1 MFILPI
7 LAALGASFGWA
18 TGIVLAQWP
27 ARQLGAFEFTRIQLI
42 ACSAILAAGVSGF
55 GLWQTVRW
63 EFWLSFTA
71 SIGIGIVLGNLAMIE
86 CLRRGGPRRTE
97 LLLSLKAPLVGVMAY
112 LWLNETPSTTDLLG
126 AGITLS
132 GVGVAVFFG
141 SDERSESDVATGT
154 LAMIAMLGVAATSF
168 QGFGF
173 LVMKPAMLAGTDP
186 IAASAIRLLGAAFL
200 ISVVAL
206 WPAKAFKPQAVVTPY
221 LLGRTILPGFIGYG
235 VSSTLLLYAFAT
247 FDAGIAAVLGSL
259 SPVLVLPIL
268 WLKEGILPRP
278 QAILG
283 AAMTVMGTSVI
294 VLL

>member
-1 MFILPI
+1 MFILPV

-18 TGIVLAQWP
+18 AGIVLAQWP

-42 ACSAILAAGVSGF
+42 ACSAILAAGVSGL

-63 EFWLSFTA
+63 EFWPSFAA

-112 LWLNETPSTTDLLG
+112 LWLNETPSATDLLG

-154 LAMIAMLGVAATSF
+154 LAIIVMLGIAATSF

-173 LVMKPAMLAGTDP
+173 LVMKPAMLVGTDP

-206 WPAKAFKPQAVVTPY
+206 WPVKAFKSQTVVTPY

-235 VSSTLLLYAFAT
+235 VSSTLLLYAFST
-247 FDAGIAAVLGSL
+247 FDAGIAAALGSL

-283 AAMTVMGTSVI
+283 AVMAVIGTSVI

>member
-1 MFILPI
+1 MLILPV
-7 LAALGASFGWA
+7 LAALGASLGWA
-18 TGIVLAQWP
+18 AGIVLAQWP

-42 ACSAILAAGVSGF
+42 ACSAILAAGVTGL

-63 EFWLSFTA
+63 EYWPSFAA

-112 LWLNETPSTTDLLG
+112 LWLNETPSANDLLG
-126 AGITLS
+126 ACITLS
-132 GVGVAVFFG
+132 GIGLAVFFG
-141 SDERSESDVATGT
+141 SDERSESDVASGT
-154 LAMIAMLGVAATSF
+154 IAMIIVLGVAATAF

-186 IAASAIRLLGAAFL
+186 IAASTIRLLGAAFL
-200 ISVVAL
+200 ISIVAL
-206 WPAKAFKPQAVVTPY
+206 WPIKAFKPQAAVTPH

-259 SPVLVLPIL
+259 SPILVLPIL
-268 WLKEGILPRP
+268 WIKEGIPPRP
-278 QAILG
+278 PAILG
-283 AAMTVMGTSVI
+283 AALTVLGTSVI

>member
-1 MFILPI
+1 MLILPV
-7 LAALGASFGWA
+7 LAALGASLGWA

-27 ARQLGAFEFTRIQLI
+27 ARHLGTFEFTRIQLV
-42 ACSAILAAGVSGF
+42 ACSAILAVGVSSL
-55 GLWQTVRW
+55 GLWPTVRW
-63 EFWLSFTA
+63 HYWPAFAA
-71 SIGIGIVLGNLAMIE
+71 SISIGIVLGNLAMIE

-112 LWLNETPSTTDLLG
+112 LWLNETPGLSDLLG

-132 GVGVAVFFG
+132 GVGLAVFFG
-141 SDERSESDVATGT
+141 SDDRSASDATTGSM
-154 LAMIAMLGVAATSF
+154 AAIIILGVAATAF

-173 LVMKPAMLAGTDP
+173 LIMKPAMLAGTDP

-200 ISVVAL
+200 ISIVAL
-206 WPAKAFKPQAVVTPY
+206 WPARAFRSQAVVTPY
-221 LLGRTILPGFIGYG
+221 LLGRTVLPGFIGYG

-259 SPVLVLPIL
+259 SPILVLPIL
-268 WLKEGILPRP
+268 WLKEGVIPRP
-278 QAILG
+278 QAIIG
-283 AAMTVMGTSVI
+283 AAMTIVGTAVI

>member
-1 MFILPI
+1 
-7 LAALGASFGWA
+7 
-18 TGIVLAQWP
+18 
-27 ARQLGAFEFTRIQLI
+27 
-42 ACSAILAAGVSGF
+42 
-55 GLWQTVRW
+55 
-63 EFWLSFTA
+63 
-71 SIGIGIVLGNLAMIE
+71 MIE
-86 CLRRGGPRRTE
+86 CLRRGGPRRIE
-97 LLLSLKAPLVGVMAY
+97 LLLSLKAPIVGVMAY
-112 LWLNETPSTTDLLG
+112 IWLHETPSANDLLG
-126 AGITLS
+126 AGIALS
-132 GVGVAVFFG
+132 GVGIAGFYG
-141 SDERSESDVATGT
+141 SNDRSESDVATGP
-154 LAMIAMLGVAATSF
+154 LAAIILLGIAATAF

-206 WPAKAFKPQAVVTPY
+206 WPAKAFKPQTAITPY

-247 FDAGIAAVLGSL
+247 LDAGIAAVLGSL

>member
-221 LLGRTILPGFIGYG
+221 LLGRTILPGLIGYG